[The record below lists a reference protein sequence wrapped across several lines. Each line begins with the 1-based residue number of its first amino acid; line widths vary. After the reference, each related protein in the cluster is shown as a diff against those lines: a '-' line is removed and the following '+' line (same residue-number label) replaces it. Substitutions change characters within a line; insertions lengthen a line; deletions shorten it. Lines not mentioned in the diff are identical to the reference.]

1 MSSHRSDESLVSY
14 PSSFSDQEFHAF
26 GRVSLDYTC
35 PAGDSDNNVEVRRP
49 TSFNRIG
56 TIQEEASTDTET
68 ATDAHLSTTFT
79 SSLFQKDTYD
89 TGAFVIYPKCM
100 QRMLSSEYPKI
111 VSELEEIYRLGAF
124 IYIGSSFQCLSP
136 VTQKYFH
143 KINTTLICDMCIFP
157 TNKPVTLITFGKD
170 NKVKYHLDNYNLEMK
185 SNLEQWIGN
194 TIAEFKALPVV
205 VTAEDIQIRGNVER
219 LIAKQE
225 SVTKVLPLPEAQLIS
240 AVEAFLQK
248 LATCKFVQRFHAPPG
263 GTVYLVKDLFEEF
276 TELMEETKQT
286 VIVYPKHASGYTIL
300 LICELAYRLAL
311 IGHTSLH
318 SKTDVKKEFE
328 KLSEAQNISISITY
342 GKHVADENLQ
352 EGDVLLSSWAGRTIL
367 FRTEMRDIDAARR
380 SLALA
385 IVDRKAKIQH
395 EKGRKR
401 LLDLVCLN
409 LKMMEEQLENTLS
422 HADSKSQIAQLESL
436 TIDIQD
442 KLTEI
447 VSVHNKQYSMQR
459 PHSAADEKHGLPTLK
474 TKAGF
479 DESKVQQDNYIQ
491 STEFEM
497 PQCSNP
503 ANTSQITNQVTSRP
517 PRQDSFS
524 NDSSNPGEVSHM
536 EPKYEG
542 DQSFSRPNLHQVGE
556 SRLTNEETPRSPEQ
570 NMEDLCVVPQNIVKR
585 MSETF
590 Q

>member
-68 ATDAHLSTTFT
+68 ATEAHLSTTFT

-136 VTQKYFH
+136 NTQKNFH
-143 KINTTLICDMCIFP
+143 KIKTTLICDMCIFP
-157 TNKPVTLITFGKD
+157 MNKPVTLITVGKD

-185 SNLEQWIGN
+185 SNLEQWIAN

-205 VTAEDIQIRGNVER
+205 VTAEDLQIRGNVER

-240 AVEAFLQK
+240 SVEAFLQK
-248 LATCKFVQRFHAPPG
+248 LATCKFVQRFHVHPG

-276 TELMEETKQT
+276 IELMEETKQT
-286 VIVYPKHASGYTIL
+286 VTVYPKYASGYTTL

-311 IGHTSLH
+311 TGHTSLH
-318 SKTDVKKEFE
+318 SKTEVKKEFE
-328 KLSEAQNISISITY
+328 KLSKAQNISISITY
-342 GKHVADENLQ
+342 DKHVAAENLQ
-352 EGDVLLSSWAGRTIL
+352 EGDVFLSSWTGRTIL

-385 IVDRKAKIQH
+385 VVDRRAKIQH

-409 LKMMEEQLENTLS
+409 VKMMEEQLENTLS

-459 PHSAADEKHGLPTLK
+459 PHRAAGMLPTQK
-474 TKAGF
+474 TKAGV
-479 DESKVQQDNYIQ
+479 DESKVKQDHD
-491 STEFEM
+491 FEI

-503 ANTSQITNQVTSRP
+503 SNTSQITHQVTSRQ
-517 PRQDSFS
+517 PREASFTK
-524 NDSSNPGEVSHM
+524 DSSNPGDVSHM
-536 EPKYEG
+536 KPKYEG

-556 SRLTNEETPRSPEQ
+556 SRLTDKGTTRSPEQ
-570 NMEDLCVVPQNIVKR
+570 NMEDLCIVPPNIVKR
-585 MSETF
+585 MSQAF